1 MAQCQSCGLSLGET
15 ATYCATCGALVCV
28 EPPRQAEAEPTPR
41 SSRSARR
48 RGLAGVV
55 AAGLIIAT
63 GIGLFWAFNR
73 HRQPTPSPTRV
84 TPSYSLSQFDRLRT
98 GMTASQVVSILKTGD
113 AAMARN
119 SLASTSPQFYDY
131 YQNADGQ
138 SMQLF
143 FQNGLLSQKL
153 ECGLR

>member
-15 ATYCATCGALVCV
+15 ATYCATCGALVRSA
-28 EPPRQAEAEPTPR
+28 PRSLAEAEPTPR

-48 RGLAGVV
+48 WGLAGVL
-55 AAGLIIAT
+55 AAGLIIAVA
-63 GIGLFWAFNR
+63 IGLFVPVNP
-73 HRQPTPSPTRV
+73 HRQPAPSQTKV
-84 TPSYSLSQFDRLRT
+84 TPSYSASQFDRLRT
-98 GMTASQVVSILKTGD
+98 GMTDVQAANILKTGD
-113 AAMARN
+113 AAMAHN

-143 FQNGLLSQKL
+143 FQNGFLSQKV
-153 ECGLR
+153 ESGLP